1 MHREISFPVAVVLW
15 VLTLPVVLYL
25 CITAKT

>member
-1 MHREISFPVAVVLW
+1 MTELSPIRAALQAVL
-15 VLTLPVVLYL
+15 LLPVVLYL